1 MKKILS
7 LVLALITLLF
17 CLVGCDNSKDIV
29 LTDEDIHTDYAGVY
43 LTLSSVDD
51 SGEHKKL
58 NAVWHNETFKEV
70 TYGEGYKIEY
80 LQDGEWKSVLKGEH
94 IVSSIANLLKAKGTN
109 EKSYSTELFD
119 LSKEGTYR
127 LISDFSLGDG
137 KMYNTWVTFE
147 VKKAST
153 DKLDN
158 IQPGGTDVHDA
169 FDIRISWAN
178 WLDGTT
184 VDEGCLN
191 FDQLAI
197 SSVHHIPLHK
207 FSSRSE
213 LDAFKAR
220 FGEDNSFDDGY
231 NGKSFNENTA
241 DYDDAFFSENDLFLV
256 YVDANS
262 GSLQFDVN
270 SIFNDGNSFGIYVH
284 QTNNPECVTDDMAG
298 WFITVAVPK
307 SATEN
312 CTSFDAI
319 MGYGLKHSL
328 TVIDESGH
336 LVDVNAPKEYY
347 AGEVVTLKGELVYD
361 TYLTFYVDDVRIHV
375 EQENVDNYLYY
386 SFVMPSKDTT
396 VVCKL
401 VSVSPPPAPQ

>member
-7 LVLALITLLF
+7 LVLALITLF
-17 CLVGCDNSKDIV
+17 CLVGCDDSKDIV

-43 LTLSSVDD
+43 LTLSTVDD

-80 LQDGEWKSVLKGEH
+80 LEDGEWKSVLKGEH

-158 IQPGGTDVHDA
+158 IQPGGTDVHDVY
-169 FDIRISWAN
+169 DIRITRTGWVE
-178 WLDGTT
+178 G
-184 VDEGCLN
+184 VQFEGCLN
-191 FDQLAI
+191 LGKLAI
-197 SSVHHIPLHK
+197 SSVHHLPLFR
-207 FSSRSE
+207 FSSLDE
-213 LDAFKAR
+213 LNVFKTK
-220 FGEDNSFDDGY
+220 FPEGHFDCTMDGDT
-231 NGKSFNENTA
+231 SFNEKTS
-241 DYDDAFFSENDLFLV
+241 DYDVAFFEKNDLFLV
-256 YVDANS
+256 SVSAGS
-262 GSLQFDVN
+262 GSYRFDVN
-270 SIFNDGNSFGIYVH
+270 SVFNDGQYFCIYVN
-284 QTNNPECVTDDMAG
+284 QTNNPECVTADMAG

-307 SATEN
+307 SATES
-312 CTSFDAI
+312 CTAFDAI
-319 MGYGLKHSL
+319 MG
-328 TVIDESGH
+328 
-336 LVDVNAPKEYY
+336 
-347 AGEVVTLKGELVYD
+347 
-361 TYLTFYVDDVRIHV
+361 F
-375 EQENVDNYLYY
+375 
-386 SFVMPSKDTT
+386 
-396 VVCKL
+396 
-401 VSVSPPPAPQ
+401 PQ

>member
-119 LSKEGTYR
+119 LSKEGKYR

-158 IQPGGTDVHDA
+158 IQPGGTDVHDI

-178 WLDGTT
+178 WLDGST

-241 DYDDAFFSENDLFLV
+241 DYDVAFFSENDLFLV

-307 SATEN
+307 SATAS
-312 CTSFDAI
+312 CTAFDAI
-319 MGYGLKHSL
+319 FG
-328 TVIDESGH
+328 I
-336 LVDVNAPKEYY
+336 
-347 AGEVVTLKGELVYD
+347 
-361 TYLTFYVDDVRIHV
+361 
-375 EQENVDNYLYY
+375 
-386 SFVMPSKDTT
+386 
-396 VVCKL
+396 
-401 VSVSPPPAPQ
+401 PQ

>member
-17 CLVGCDNSKDIV
+17 CLVGCNNSKDIV

-319 MGYGLKHSL
+319 MGYGSKHSL

-336 LVDVNAPKEYY
+336 LVDVNDTKEYY
-347 AGEVVTLKGELVYD
+347 AGEVVTLKGQLVYD
-361 TYLTFYVDDVRIHV
+361 TYLTFYVDDVRIAV

-386 SFVMPSKDTT
+386 SFVMPCKDTT